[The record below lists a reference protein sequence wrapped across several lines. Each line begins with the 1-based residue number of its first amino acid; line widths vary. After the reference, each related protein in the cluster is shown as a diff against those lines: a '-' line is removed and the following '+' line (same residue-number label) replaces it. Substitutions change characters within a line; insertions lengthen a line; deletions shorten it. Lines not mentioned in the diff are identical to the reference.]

1 MLSRVISS
9 LLLSC
14 RASSMTCWLSRTS
27 MPTLCNANIMGGLD
41 DVDAQRCVGNAF
53 GLQDGFDLLGGAAE
67 EAGVRMHRAAQAQ
80 QPRPQWSWC
89 SQGACSRWC
98 LAAEPK
104 SQTYGSPLPVSSE

>member
-27 MPTLCNANIMGGLD
+27 MPTFCNANIMGGSMTSTPSG
-41 DVDAQRCVGNAF
+41 VSATPSACRM
-53 GLQDGFDLLGGAAE
+53 DLISSAARLKRPASE
-67 EAGVRMHRAAQAQ
+67 CTA
-80 QPRPQWSWC
+80 PRRPSSPALQWSWC